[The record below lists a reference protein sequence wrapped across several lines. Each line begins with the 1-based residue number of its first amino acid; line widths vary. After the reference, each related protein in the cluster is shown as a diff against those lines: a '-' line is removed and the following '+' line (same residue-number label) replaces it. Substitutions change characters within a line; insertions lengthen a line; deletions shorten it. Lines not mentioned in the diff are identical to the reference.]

1 MNISIN
7 KNVYSKSSKGS
18 FGRGK
23 LGSNEKSKFGSFK
36 KSRFASFKK
45 SKIGSWHPL
54 PKFRPMIVGRS
65 LIFCPFGGLLI
76 FGNLVFVIC

>member
-23 LGSNEKSKFGSFK
+23 LGSNKKSKFG
-36 KSRFASFKK
+36 SFKK